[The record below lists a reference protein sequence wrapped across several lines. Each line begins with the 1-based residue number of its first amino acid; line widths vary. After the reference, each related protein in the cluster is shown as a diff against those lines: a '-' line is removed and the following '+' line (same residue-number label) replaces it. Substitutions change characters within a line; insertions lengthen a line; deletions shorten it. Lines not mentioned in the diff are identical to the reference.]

1 MTLTLVV
8 ILYTWHSV
16 NSFQFVLRSCPEEQP
31 NSESQYFP
39 DDQHTRLQNYAEQ
52 KDPFTN

>member
-52 KDPFTN
+52 KDPFTD